1 MKNLRPI
8 YKEEFKTFYFAKLQ
22 HLPMLYKDKKPD
34 QRDTVSLPSFQQLL
48 NNIER
53 KNYWARPQPISIL
66 PQSALAN
73 DRILSRPLRFPS
85 MLLRPRDSQQE
96 YFEFLVHFFSTSEN
110 LFECLRKMKV
120 QFTKCYNLSI
130 SPEKDVLVASN
141 STWSTREDFRRFVS
155 EIPPDMCANISRGMY
170 RLSHVLSKLKETR
183 NHKNGL
189 LKLPGMPE
197 HPMSM
202 VPRKIRSKVSSR
214 KSSLK
219 TSLKSLRTSQSAL
232 QKRVIVAKKEPK
244 LPKKVASI
252 CSHCTIKDT
261 PEWRK
266 GPNGSRSLCNAC
278 GLFYSKLVKKF
289 GTKDASAI
297 FHFRRDS
304 DATMDRTIPSEKN
317 KNYILELTQRET

>member
-1 MKNLRPI
+1 MP
-8 YKEEFKTFYFAKLQ
+8 YKV
-22 HLPMLYKDKKPD
+22 KKPD
-34 QRDTVSLPSFQQLL
+34 HRNTVSLPSFQQLL

-53 KNYWARPQPISIL
+53 ENYWARQLPIRTL
-66 PQSALAN
+66 PQYALTN

-85 MLLRPRDSQQE
+85 MLHRPRNSQQE
-96 YFEFLVHFFSTSEN
+96 CFEFLVYFFSTSEN

-120 QFTKCYNLSI
+120 QFTKCCNLGVS
-130 SPEKDVLVASN
+130 SEKDALVASN
-141 STWSTREDFRRFVS
+141 HTWSTREDFRKFVS
-155 EIPPDMCANISRGMY
+155 DIPPDMCANISRGTY

-189 LKLPGMPE
+189 LKLPGMSE
-197 HPMSM
+197 RPMSLI
-202 VPRKIRSKVSSR
+202 PPKIRSKASSR

-219 TSLKSLRTSQSAL
+219 TSLKSLRTSQSPMP
-232 QKRVIVAKKEPK
+232 KGVTTAKKEPK
-244 LPKKVASI
+244 LPKITAI

-304 DATMDRTIPSEKN
+304 DAIMDRTIPSEKN
-317 KNYILELTQRET
+317 KNYILELTQRKD